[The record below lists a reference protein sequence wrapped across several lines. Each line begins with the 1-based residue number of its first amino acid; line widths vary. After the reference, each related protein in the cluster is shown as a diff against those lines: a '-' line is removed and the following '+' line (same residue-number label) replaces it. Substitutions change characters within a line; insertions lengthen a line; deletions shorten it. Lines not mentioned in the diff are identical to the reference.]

1 MRDPRFWQALLSLNL
16 SSRRCREL
24 VAALGDG
31 ATVEDLL
38 RRPDLSEQQRK
49 TLAAV
54 PAAFALPDGV
64 RIVEYSER
72 EYPENLRLAS
82 DPPPALFVRGDLLPR
97 DEVAVAIIGTRKA
110 SPYGKSLAAR
120 ISRELAAEGV
130 TIVSGA
136 AYGIDAAAH
145 RGALE
150 VGGRTF
156 AVLGCGVDRAY
167 PSAHASL
174 LDEISRSGA
183 VVSQF
188 PLGTPPDAYRFPS
201 RNYVIAALVRAV
213 VVVEA
218 PLRSGALLTATLA
231 SDEGRH
237 VFVAPAPMDSESHYG
252 GFELV
257 NEGANLLYDVRQVLS
272 SLGIEPRPTAQRE
285 PAPSLTELQ
294 RRIIERIG
302 DKPALLD
309 HLSDELDCPSSAV
322 LAELTQLEIAGLIAR
337 VGGGYVRI

>member
-1 MRDPRFWQALLSLNL
+1 MRDPRFWQALLSLSL
-16 SSRRCREL
+16 SSRKCREIL
-24 VAALGDG
+24 DSLGEG
-31 ATVEDLL
+31 ATLEDFL
-38 RRPDLSEQQRK
+38 RHPGLTDQQRRAAAASETF
-49 TLAAV
+49 TL
-54 PAAFALPDGV
+54 PNGV
-64 RIVEYSER
+64 RIVDLQDP

-82 DPPPALFVRGDLLPR
+82 DPPPALFVRGEFKAEDA
-97 DEVAVAIIGTRKA
+97 VAVGIVGTRKA

-120 ISRELAAEGV
+120 IARELAAEGV

-150 VGGRTF
+150 AGGRTF
-156 AVLGCGVDRAY
+156 AVLGSGVDRPY

-174 LDEISRSGA
+174 LDEIARSGA
-183 VVSQF
+183 VISQF
-188 PLGTPPDAYRFPS
+188 PVGTPPDAFRFPS

-252 GFELV
+252 GFALV

-272 SLGIEPRPTAQRE
+272 SLGIESQAVQSQQ
-285 PAPSLTELQ
+285 PAPRLTEFQ

-309 HLSDELDCPSSAV
+309 HLSDELDCPSSTV
-322 LAELTQLEIAGLIAR
+322 LAELTQLEVAGLVAR
-337 VGGGYVRI
+337 VGGGYVRV

>member
-1 MRDPRFWQALLSLNL
+1 MRAPRFWQALLSLSL
-16 SSRRCREL
+16 GSRRSREL
-24 VAALGDG
+24 VASLGEK
-31 ATVEDLL
+31 ATFDDLL
-38 RRPDLSEQQRK
+38 RHPGLSDQQRI
-49 TLAAV
+49 AVRAV
-54 PAAFALPDGV
+54 PESFTLPDGV
-64 RIVEYSER
+64 RILELSDP

-82 DPPPALFVRGDLLPR
+82 DPPPALFVRGGFVPQ
-97 DEVAVAIIGTRKA
+97 DEISVAIVGTRKA

-120 ISRELAAEGV
+120 IARELASAGV

-150 VGGRTF
+150 VGGRTV
-156 AVLGCGVDRAY
+156 AVLGSGVDRPY
-167 PSAHASL
+167 PQAHASL

-188 PLGTPPDAYRFPS
+188 SLGTAPDAYHFPS

-218 PLRSGALLTATLA
+218 PMRSGALLTATLA

-237 VFVAPAPMDSESHYG
+237 VFVTPAPMDSESHYG
-252 GFELV
+252 GFQLV
-257 NEGANLLYDVRQVLS
+257 NEGANLLYDIGQVLS
-272 SLGIEPRPTAQRE
+272 SLGIEAAISAKCQEAPT
-285 PAPSLTELQ
+285 LTDLQ
-294 RRIIERIG
+294 RKIIERIG

-309 HLSDELDCPSSAV
+309 HLSDELNCPSSAV
-322 LAELTQLEIAGLIAR
+322 LAELTQLEIAGLVAR
-337 VGGGYVRI
+337 AGGGYVRT

>member
-1 MRDPRFWQALLSLNL
+1 MPDPRFWQALLSLDL
-16 SSRRCREL
+16 TSRKCREL
-24 VAALGDG
+24 VASFGED
-31 ATVEDLL
+31 ATVQGLL
-38 RRPDLSEQQRK
+38 RHPGLSEPQRK
-49 TLAAV
+49 ALAKV
-54 PAAFALPDGV
+54 SESFALPDDV
-64 RIVEYSER
+64 HIVELGDD

-82 DPPPALFVRGDLLPR
+82 DPPPALFVRGDLRPS
-97 DEVAVAIIGTRKA
+97 DAEAVAIVGTRKA

-120 ISRELAAEGV
+120 LARELASEGV

-156 AVLGCGVDRAY
+156 AVLGSGVDRPY

-183 VVSQF
+183 VLSQF

-213 VVVEA
+213 IVVEA
-218 PLRSGALLTATLA
+218 PVRSGALLTATLA

-237 VFVAPAPMDSESHYG
+237 VFVVPAPMDSESHYG

-257 NEGANLLYDVRQVLS
+257 NEGAHLLYDVRQVLC
-272 SLGIEPRPTAQRE
+272 SLGIEPSASRDRQQAPT
-285 PAPSLTELQ
+285 LTDLQ

-322 LAELTQLEIAGLIAR
+322 LAELTQLEMAGLVAR

>member
-1 MRDPRFWQALLSLNL
+1 LRDPKFWQALLSLNL
-16 SSRRCREL
+16 GSRRYREL
-24 VAALGDG
+24 VDSLGEG
-31 ATVEDLL
+31 ATLEDLL
-38 RRPDLSEQQRK
+38 RHPGLSDQQRSAV
-49 TLAAV
+49 AAV
-54 PAAFALPDGV
+54 PESFTLPDGV
-64 RIVEYSER
+64 RILELGDP

-82 DPPPALFVRGDLLPR
+82 DPPPALFVRGGLMPR
-97 DEVAVAIIGTRKA
+97 DDIAVAIVGTRKA
-110 SPYGKSLAAR
+110 SPYGKALAAR
-120 ISRELAAEGV
+120 IARELAAAGV

-150 VGGRTF
+150 AGGRTI
-156 AVLGCGVDRAY
+156 AVLGSGVDRPY
-167 PSAHASL
+167 PLAHASL
-174 LDEISRSGA
+174 LEEIARSGA

-188 PLGTPPDAYRFPS
+188 PMGTPPDAYRFPS

-218 PLRSGALLTATLA
+218 PIRSGALLTATLA

-257 NEGANLLYDVRQVLS
+257 NEGAHLLYDVGQVLL
-272 SLGIEPRPTAQRE
+272 SLGTD
-285 PAPSLTELQ
+285 PAISAERNNTPDLSALQ

-309 HLSDELDCPSSAV
+309 HLSDELNCPSSAV
-322 LAELTQLEIAGLIAR
+322 LAELTQLEIAGLVAR